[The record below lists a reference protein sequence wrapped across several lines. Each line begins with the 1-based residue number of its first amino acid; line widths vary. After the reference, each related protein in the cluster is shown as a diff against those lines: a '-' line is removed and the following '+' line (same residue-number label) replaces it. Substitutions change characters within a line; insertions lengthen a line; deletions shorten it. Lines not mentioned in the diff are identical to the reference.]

1 MFDSIEGIIMKQFLD
16 DKLIKGIIALAA
28 IIVLVSLISRFLSG
42 SETLSEYAAKHP
54 EQQIST
60 EVAK

>member
-1 MFDSIEGIIMKQFLD
+1 MKQFLN
-16 DKLIKGIIALAA
+16 DKLIKAILLLAA
-28 IIVLVSLISRFLSG
+28 IIVLVSLICRFLGG

-60 EVAK
+60 EADG

>member
-1 MFDSIEGIIMKQFLD
+1 MKRFLN
-16 DKLIKGIIALAA
+16 DKLIKSIILLAA

-42 SETLSEYAAKHP
+42 SETLSDYAAKHP

-60 EVAK
+60 EVDQ